1 MRFLEIAASRKRGL
15 NWDAVR
21 DVADPANGVEKY
33 DLTKLPMRGVQDETY
48 NGVYSEHFIE
58 HLTKEEGINFFKE
71 MFRIMKPGGVIR
83 SIWPPMEFVEWLRQD
98 DDLDKHPWVQ
108 HYYRFY
114 IVKHKFAPKGT
125 EFMRMQDQCAEGIM
139 WQNGEHK
146 HIWRKQELVD
156 SLKEIGYNN
165 VREYKY
171 QQSGLPA
178 FANIDTP
185 GDIRAFHSAVIEASK
200 PW

>member
-33 DLTKLPMRGVQDETY
+33 DLTDLPMRGVQDETY

-83 SIWPPMEFVEWLRQD
+83 SIWPPMEFVDWLRQD
-98 DDLDKHPWVQ
+98 EDLDNHPWVK
-108 HYYRFY
+108 HYYNFY

-125 EFMRMQDQCAEGIM
+125 EFLRMQDQCAEGIM
-139 WQNGEHK
+139 WQGGEHK
-146 HIWRKQELVD
+146 HIWRKKELVD
-156 SLKEIGYNN
+156 CLKELGYNN

-178 FANIDTP
+178 FNNIDTP
-185 GDIRAFHSAVIEASK
+185 GQIRAFHSAVIEASK

>member
-83 SIWPPMEFVEWLRQD
+83 SIWPPMEFVEWLRRD
-98 DDLDKHPWVQ
+98 EDLDKHPWVQ

-146 HIWRKQELVD
+146 HIWRKKELVD
-156 SLKEIGYNN
+156 SLKDIGYNN

>member
-58 HLTKEEGINFFKE
+58 HLTKQEGINFFKE

-146 HIWRKQELVD
+146 HIWRKRELVD
-156 SLKEIGYNN
+156 SLKEIGYNS

-178 FANIDTP
+178 FVNIDTP

>member
-98 DDLDKHPWVQ
+98 EDLDKHPWVQ

-125 EFMRMQDQCAEGIM
+125 DFMRMQDQCAEGIM

-178 FANIDTP
+178 FADIDTP
-185 GDIRAFHSAVIEASK
+185 GDIRAFHSAVVEASK

>member
-146 HIWRKQELVD
+146 HIWRKKELVD
-156 SLKEIGYNN
+156 SLKDIGYNN

>member
-1 MRFLEIAASRKRGL
+1 MRFLEIAASRKRDL

-146 HIWRKQELVD
+146 HIWRKKELVD
-156 SLKEIGYNN
+156 SLKDIGYNN

>member
-98 DDLDKHPWVQ
+98 EDLDKHPWVQ

-146 HIWRKQELVD
+146 HIWRKKELVD
-156 SLKEIGYNN
+156 SLKDIGYNN

>member
-98 DDLDKHPWVQ
+98 EDLDKHPWVQ

>member
-98 DDLDKHPWVQ
+98 EDLDKHPWVQ

-146 HIWRKQELVD
+146 HIWRKKELVD
-156 SLKEIGYNN
+156 SLKDLGYNN

>member
-58 HLTKEEGINFFKE
+58 HLIKEEGINFFKE

>member
-58 HLTKEEGINFFKE
+58 HLTKEEGINYFKE

-98 DDLDKHPWVQ
+98 EDLDKHPWVQ

-165 VREYKY
+165 IREYKY

>member
-98 DDLDKHPWVQ
+98 EDLDKHPWVQ

-146 HIWRKQELVD
+146 HIWRKKELVD
-156 SLKEIGYNN
+156 SLKDLGYNN

-171 QQSGLPA
+171 QQSGLQA

>member
-33 DLTKLPMRGVQDETY
+33 DLTKLPMRGVQEETY

-71 MFRIMKPGGVIR
+71 MFRIIKPGGVIR

-98 DDLDKHPWVQ
+98 EDLDKHPWVQ

-146 HIWRKQELVD
+146 HIWRKKELVD
-156 SLKEIGYNN
+156 SLKDLGYNN

>member
-1 MRFLEIAASRKRGL
+1 MKLLEIAAARKRGL

-33 DLTKLPMRGVQDETY
+33 DLTDLPMKGVLDNTY

-58 HLTKEEGINFFKE
+58 HLTKEEGTNYFKE
-71 MFRIMKPGGVIR
+71 MMRIMKPGGIIR

-98 DDLDKHPWVQ
+98 TDLDDHPWVK
-108 HYYRFY
+108 HYYNFY
-114 IVKHKFAPKGT
+114 VVKHNFAPKGT
-125 EFMRMQDQCAEGIM
+125 EFMRIQDQCAEGIM

-146 HIWRKQELVD
+146 HIWRKQELID
-156 SLKEIGYNN
+156 TLKELGYTN

-178 FANIDTP
+178 FSNIDTP
-185 GDIRAFHSAVIEASK
+185 GDVRAFHSAVVEASK

>member
-1 MRFLEIAASRKRGL
+1 MKFLEIAAGFKRGL

-21 DVADPANGVEKY
+21 DVADPAKGVEKY
-33 DLTKLPMRGVQDETY
+33 DLTDLPMKGVLDNTY

-58 HLTKEEGINFFKE
+58 HLTKEQGINYFKE
-71 MFRIMKPGGVIR
+71 MMRIMKPGGIIR
-83 SIWPPMEFVEWLRQD
+83 SIWPPMEFVEWLRQNA
-98 DDLDKHPWVQ
+98 DLDNHPWVQ
-108 HYYRFY
+108 HYYKFY
-114 IVKHKFAPKGT
+114 VVKHNFAPKGT
-125 EFMRMQDQCAEGIM
+125 EFMRIQDQCAEGIM

-146 HIWRKQELVD
+146 HIWRKQELID
-156 SLKEIGYNN
+156 TLRELGYTN

-178 FANIDTP
+178 FNNIDTP
-185 GDIRAFHSAVIEASK
+185 GEIRAFHSAVVEASK

>member
-1 MRFLEIAASRKRGL
+1 MRFLEIAAARKRGL

-33 DLTKLPMRGVQDETY
+33 DLTDLPMRGVQDQTY

-58 HLTKEEGINFFKE
+58 HLTKNEGIDFFKE

-83 SIWPPMEFVEWLRQD
+83 SVWPPMEFVEWLRQD
-98 DDLDKHPWVQ
+98 EDLDNHQWVQ
-108 HYYRFY
+108 HYYNFY
-114 IVKHKFAPKGT
+114 VVRHKFAPKGT
-125 EFMRMQDQCAEGIM
+125 EFMRIQDQCAEGIM

-156 SLKEIGYNN
+156 CLKELGYTN

-178 FANIDTP
+178 FSNIDTP
-185 GDIRAFHSAVIEASK
+185 GDIRAFHSAVVEATKS
-200 PW
+200 W